1 MIYFDTSALVKR
13 YVTEKGSEKLDEM
26 LAGNPFSATSKLT
39 YAEILSAFTRRYRE
53 GEYSKN
59 WLLKIIGNFE
69 TEIEEFSVVDV
80 KYDLLPIVKQLL
92 LRHDLRGSDAIH
104 LASAIWLKN
113 VLKENITFAASDAN
127 LLKAGEKEGLIVIN
141 PQD

>member
-26 LAGNPFSATSKLT
+26 LAVNSFAATSKLT

-69 TEIEEFSVVDV
+69 AEIEEFSVVDV
-80 KYDLLPIVKQLL
+80 KDDLLPIVKQLL
-92 LRHDLRGSDAIH
+92 LRHALRGSDAIH

-113 VLKENITFAASDAN
+113 ALKENITFAASDAN
-127 LLKAGEKEGLIVIN
+127 LLKAAEKEGLIVIN